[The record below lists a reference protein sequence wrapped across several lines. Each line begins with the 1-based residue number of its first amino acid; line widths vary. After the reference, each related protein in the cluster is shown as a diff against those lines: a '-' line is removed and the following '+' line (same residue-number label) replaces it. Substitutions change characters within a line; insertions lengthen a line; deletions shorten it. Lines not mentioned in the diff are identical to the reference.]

1 MSKKFFAFAL
11 GLLVSAGLAFAQRG
25 EITGVVTDASSGEGI
40 PFASIMEKGTMNGI
54 SSEADGTYRI
64 RVSDMSKAVLVF
76 SSVGYNTLEIPVD
89 GRAVINITL
98 ATDNVL
104 DDVIVVA
111 YGTATKESFTGSAT
125 MVKSEDIEK
134 KITTNVTSALA
145 GTTPGVQMISQSGDP
160 TSNGSTIRIRGIG
173 SMSASSSP
181 LIILD
186 GAPYDGSISNINPQ
200 DIESMS
206 VLKDAAASAIYGHR
220 GANGVIIITTKK
232 GKAGD
237 ATVKLDARFGSNS
250 RLIPQY
256 DVIDD
261 PATYYELFYKRLYGM
276 YYYSGHT
283 VAESYA
289 FADKTLF
296 DEQNGGLGYQV
307 YTIPEGQKLVGTNF
321 KLNPKATLGY
331 SDGEYFYTPD
341 DWYKE
346 TFHNSF
352 RKEYNMSVSGANDRF
367 NYYGSVGYLDDGGII
382 ANSRYQRYTGLINAD
397 YQVKKWMKVTSS
409 LNYTHSNS
417 QTNGSNG
424 SWGSSGNVFYVANNM
439 GPIYPLYVRNAD
451 GTIMTENGRTI
462 YDSNNTNFKRP
473 NTVGN
478 AIRDN
483 MYDKT
488 EYLRDVITGKG
499 GVILTPVKG
508 LTLTANVSMTNSTSR
523 EVSLGSIFGSAASVD
538 GTSYVESNRMF
549 AVNQQYLANYKF
561 HVADVH
567 NFEFLGGYEQYKYT
581 YSNLWGYNDHL
592 FDPLNG
598 ELANSGG
605 TKGKQLSSYTNQYMT
620 EGFLSRVQYD
630 YDGKYFLSASYRRDA
645 SSRFAKGHRW
655 GNFWSFGGAW
665 LISKED
671 FMQNVGWVDMLK
683 FKVSYG
689 QQGNDNLG
697 SYYPFADQYEHSY
710 NEETN
715 EYSLNLTY
723 KGNENLTWETSKSFN
738 AGVDFELFNNY
749 LNGTFE
755 VFSRKTE
762 DLLYSKNV
770 PYSAGN
776 PTGVIP
782 VNVGSIRN
790 NGFELTL
797 DGTIIRTKNLNWGWN
812 VNLSH
817 YTNKIL
823 SLDETVSE
831 KGIRGSNFIYRV
843 GGSLYQAY
851 LRKYAG
857 VDKETGQALY
867 WKHVDEVKDAD
878 GNVTT
883 PESDETTTVFSD
895 ATQYE
900 VGSVLPKLYGGFGTS
915 LNAYG
920 FDFSVQCSFQ
930 LGGKYY
936 DGSYQQLMWT
946 QDQTGSAWHRDA
958 LKHWTPE
965 NTDTDVPRLDGDT
978 QVAQTAIDRFL
989 ISSNYLSINNVTF
1002 GYTFPRSLVEKIS
1015 LKGLRVYVAGENLA
1029 VFSARKGVD
1038 PRFSMGIG
1046 GMTSGSG
1053 INTSGYSAMRT
1064 ITGGITRTF

>member
-1 MSKKFFAFAL
+1 
-11 GLLVSAGLAFAQRG
+11 
-25 EITGVVTDASSGEGI
+25 
-40 PFASIMEKGTMNGI
+40 
-54 SSEADGTYRI
+54 
-64 RVSDMSKAVLVF
+64 
-76 SSVGYNTLEIPVD
+76 
-89 GRAVINITL
+89 
-98 ATDNVL
+98 
-104 DDVIVVA
+104 
-111 YGTATKESFTGSAT
+111 
-125 MVKSEDIEK
+125 
-134 KITTNVTSALA
+134 
-145 GTTPGVQMISQSGDP
+145 
-160 TSNGSTIRIRGIG
+160 
-173 SMSASSSP
+173 
-181 LIILD
+181 
-186 GAPYDGSISNINPQ
+186 
-200 DIESMS
+200 
-206 VLKDAAASAIYGHR
+206 
-220 GANGVIIITTKK
+220 
-232 GKAGD
+232 
-237 ATVKLDARFGSNS
+237 
-250 RLIPQY
+250 
-256 DVIDD
+256 
-261 PATYYELFYKRLYGM
+261 
-276 YYYSGHT
+276 
-283 VAESYA
+283 
-289 FADKTLF
+289 
-296 DEQNGGLGYQV
+296 
-307 YTIPEGQKLVGTNF
+307 
-321 KLNPKATLGY
+321 
-331 SDGEYFYTPD
+331 
-341 DWYKE
+341 
-346 TFHNSF
+346 
-352 RKEYNMSVSGANDRF
+352 
-367 NYYGSVGYLDDGGII
+367 
-382 ANSRYQRYTGLINAD
+382 
-397 YQVKKWMKVTSS
+397 
-409 LNYTHSNS
+409 
-417 QTNGSNG
+417 
-424 SWGSSGNVFYVANNM
+424 
-439 GPIYPLYVRNAD
+439 
-451 GTIMTENGRTI
+451 
-462 YDSNNTNFKRP
+462 
-473 NTVGN
+473 
-478 AIRDN
+478 
-483 MYDKT
+483 
-488 EYLRDVITGKG
+488 
-499 GVILTPVKG
+499 
-508 LTLTANVSMTNSTSR
+508 
-523 EVSLGSIFGSAASVD
+523 
-538 GTSYVESNRMF
+538 MF
-549 AVNQQYLANYKF
+549 AINQQYLANYKF
-561 HVADVH
+561 HIADVH
-567 NFEFLGGYEQYKYT
+567 NFEVLGGSEQYKYT
-581 YSNLWGYNDHL
+581 SSNLWGYNDHL

-605 TKGKQLSSYTNQYMT
+605 TKGKQLSSSTGQYMT
-620 EGFLSRVQYD
+620 EGFLSRIQYD

-645 SSRFAKGHRW
+645 SSHFAKGHRW

-683 FKVSYG
+683 LKVSYG
-689 QQGNDNLG
+689 QQGNDSIG
-697 SYYPFADQYEHSY
+697 SYPYSDQYEHSY

-776 PTGVIP
+776 PTGVVP

-823 SLDETVSE
+823 SLDESVSE
-831 KGIRGSNFIYRV
+831 KGIRGSNFIYRI

-878 GNVTT
+878 GKVTT
-883 PESDETTTVFSD
+883 PESDETTTTFSD

-965 NTDTDVPRLDGDT
+965 NPDTDVPRLDGDT

-1015 LKGLRVYVAGENLA
+1015 IKGLRVYVAGENLA

-1064 ITGGITRTF
+1064 ITGGITLTF

>member
-1 MSKKFFAFAL
+1 
-11 GLLVSAGLAFAQRG
+11 
-25 EITGVVTDASSGEGI
+25 
-40 PFASIMEKGTMNGI
+40 
-54 SSEADGTYRI
+54 
-64 RVSDMSKAVLVF
+64 
-76 SSVGYNTLEIPVD
+76 
-89 GRAVINITL
+89 
-98 ATDNVL
+98 
-104 DDVIVVA
+104 
-111 YGTATKESFTGSAT
+111 
-125 MVKSEDIEK
+125 
-134 KITTNVTSALA
+134 
-145 GTTPGVQMISQSGDP
+145 
-160 TSNGSTIRIRGIG
+160 
-173 SMSASSSP
+173 
-181 LIILD
+181 
-186 GAPYDGSISNINPQ
+186 
-200 DIESMS
+200 
-206 VLKDAAASAIYGHR
+206 
-220 GANGVIIITTKK
+220 
-232 GKAGD
+232 
-237 ATVKLDARFGSNS
+237 
-250 RLIPQY
+250 
-256 DVIDD
+256 
-261 PATYYELFYKRLYGM
+261 
-276 YYYSGHT
+276 
-283 VAESYA
+283 
-289 FADKTLF
+289 
-296 DEQNGGLGYQV
+296 
-307 YTIPEGQKLVGTNF
+307 
-321 KLNPKATLGY
+321 
-331 SDGEYFYTPD
+331 
-341 DWYKE
+341 
-346 TFHNSF
+346 
-352 RKEYNMSVSGANDRF
+352 
-367 NYYGSVGYLDDGGII
+367 
-382 ANSRYQRYTGLINAD
+382 
-397 YQVKKWMKVTSS
+397 
-409 LNYTHSNS
+409 
-417 QTNGSNG
+417 
-424 SWGSSGNVFYVANNM
+424 M

-451 GTIMTENGRTI
+451 GTIKTENGRTI
-462 YDSNNTNFKRP
+462 YDSNNTNFHRP

-483 MYDKT
+483 MYDKD

-499 GVILTPVKG
+499 GIILTPIKG
-508 LTLTANVSMTNSTSR
+508 LTLSANVSLTNSNSR
-523 EVSLGSIFGSAASVD
+523 EVSLGSVFGSAASVD
-538 GTSYVESNRMF
+538 GTSYVEADRMF
-549 AVNQQYLANYKF
+549 AINQQYLANYKF
-561 HVADVH
+561 HIADVH
-567 NFEFLGGYEQYKYT
+567 NFEVLGGYEQYKYT
-581 YSNLWGYNDHL
+581 SSNLWGYNDHL

-605 TKGKQLSSYTNQYMT
+605 TKGKQLSSSTGQYMT
-620 EGFLSRVQYD
+620 EGFLSRIQYD

-645 SSRFAKGHRW
+645 SSHFAKGHRW

-683 FKVSYG
+683 LKVSYG
-689 QQGNDNLG
+689 QQGNDSIG
-697 SYYPFADQYEHSY
+697 SYPYSDQYEHSY

-738 AGVDFELFNNY
+738 AGFDFELFNNY
-749 LNGTFE
+749 LNGSFE

-762 DLLYSKNV
+762 DLLYSKSV

-797 DGTIIRTKNLNWGWN
+797 DGTIIRSKNFNWNWN

-823 SLDETVSE
+823 SLDESVSE
-831 KGIRGSNFIYRV
+831 KGIRGSSSIYRV

-867 WKHVDEVKDAD
+867 WKHIDEVKDAD

-883 PESDETTTVFSD
+883 PESDETTTTFSD

-900 VGSVLPKLYGGFGTS
+900 IGSVLPKLYGGFGTS

-958 LKHWTPE
+958 LKAWTPE

-989 ISSNYLSINNVTF
+989 ISSNYLSINNVTL
-1002 GYTFPRSLVEKIS
+1002 GYTFPRSLVEKVA

-1046 GMTSGSG
+1046 LMTSGSG

-1064 ITGGITRTF
+1064 ITGGITLTF